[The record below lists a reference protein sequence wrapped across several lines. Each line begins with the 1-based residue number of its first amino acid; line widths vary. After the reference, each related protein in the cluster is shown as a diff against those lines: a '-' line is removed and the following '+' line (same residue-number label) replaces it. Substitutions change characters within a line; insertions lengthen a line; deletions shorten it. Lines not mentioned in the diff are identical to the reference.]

1 MKNYYGFVAVDL
13 NRQKELD
20 TDAKVNQQIEFV
32 GQIEKNN
39 NDTQNA
45 ESMFVLTILEKI
57 KETRLTFFQG
67 SVTVL

>member
-20 TDAKVNQQIEFV
+20 TDAKVNQQMEFV

-39 NDTQNA
+39 NDTNNA